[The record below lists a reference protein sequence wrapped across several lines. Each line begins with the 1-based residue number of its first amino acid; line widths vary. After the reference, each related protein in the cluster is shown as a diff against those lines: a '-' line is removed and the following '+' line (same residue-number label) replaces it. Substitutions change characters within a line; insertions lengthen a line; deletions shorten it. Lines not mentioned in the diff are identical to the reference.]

1 MNLTTRSSR
10 LASSSAR
17 LALSTAP
24 SSFRLESM
32 PCLSLDANFWNGFMP
47 RLLSKGGSSLR
58 RHPQT
63 TILRFGNSENAVS
76 VGGISGAYPRL
87 SGGRSARPAFGC
99 ELNSWGV
106 SRRAHVRPQTV
117 RPRLREEW
125 RIQRIRPDLWRIEK
139 ADICQ
144 LENTFMTALLC
155 DESCY
160 RHLTRTGPNVCYA
173 DYD

>member
-1 MNLTTRSSR
+1 
-10 LASSSAR
+10 
-17 LALSTAP
+17 
-24 SSFRLESM
+24 
-32 PCLSLDANFWNGFMP
+32 
-47 RLLSKGGSSLR
+47 
-58 RHPQT
+58 
-63 TILRFGNSENAVS
+63 VS